1 MIRLGAID
9 DDRMLLDG
17 FSAWLADVPDVQL
30 VARASTMDEFLAVL
44 DEVDVVMLDLRLQD
58 GSEPADNVARLV
70 ASGRRVCVVSTHH
83 DQPAALATIRAGA
96 EGYVTK
102 DNNLARLIEALRI
115 VASGETAFS
124 RELAFT
130 LMQDHGHER
139 PELSEQERAVLV
151 AYASGLTLATSARR
165 AGVKPGTAKVYLDRV
180 KAKYR
185 QAGRPAY
192 TKVELA
198 ERVRQDRLAFES
210 ASSE

>member
-17 FSAWLADVPDVQL
+17 FAAWLGDVEDVHL
-30 VARASTMDEFLAVL
+30 LARAATVDEFLAASP
-44 DEVDVVMLDLRLQD
+44 DVDVVMLDLRLQD
-58 GSEPADNVARLV
+58 GSVPAENVVRLV
-70 ASGRRVCVVSTHH
+70 ARGYRVCMVSTHH
-83 DQPAALATIRAGA
+83 DQIDALATIRAGA

-102 DNNLARLIEALRI
+102 DNDLVRLIEALRV

-130 LMQDHGHER
+130 LMQDHAPER

-151 AYASGLTLATSARR
+151 AYASGLTLGAAARR

-185 QAGRPAY
+185 EAGRPAY
-192 TKVELA
+192 TKLDLA
-198 ERVRQDRLAFES
+198 ERVRQDSLS
-210 ASSE
+210 YGTPS